1 MTRASRWVLAAA
13 TLLLFTGIGLTAY
26 TALQCVPMPIGWLAV
41 IAPHNADVWSRALS
55 PLHEP
60 GPSWAHQQAK
70 STSALYRAIAGSA
83 VTSCRP
89 SAIAWAMSIRS
100 TGSL

>member
-1 MTRASRWVLAAA
+1 MKARSAA

-26 TALQCVPMPIGWLAV
+26 TALQCVPMRIGWLAV

-60 GPSWAHQQAK
+60 GPSWAPI
-70 STSALYRAIAGSA
+70 SLVPIATRVEVLKTRHG
-83 VTSCRP
+83 
-89 SAIAWAMSIRS
+89 
-100 TGSL
+100 